1 MFEDLQRLFR
11 KSVDAFRSE
20 LSKREPEDQVADLLS
35 GMRREMVAARAA
47 IPLLEEDVRR
57 LRSDLESERVLLE
70 QCERRLSMAERIGDD
85 ETVRVAR
92 EFAERHRERRAVLE
106 KKEQA
111 AVAELALRSRESEEM
126 LRKYQ
131 ESDRNR
137 FGLVSQLRRQQATEK
152 MRERLQN
159 ETGPFADFAR
169 MEDAVRDSEAH
180 AAAAEEL
187 DFEQESTPHPPP
199 RNDLEERL
207 QELKRRMGE

>member
-11 KSVDAFRSE
+11 KSVDAFRAE

-47 IPLLEEDVRR
+47 IPLLEEDVCR
-57 LRSDLESERVLLE
+57 LRADLESERVLLE

-92 EFAERHRERRAVLE
+92 EFAERHRERTSVLE

-111 AVAELALRSRESEEM
+111 AIAELALRSRESEEM

-137 FGLVSQLRRQQATEK
+137 FGLVSQLRRQQAAEK
-152 MRERLQN
+152 IRERLQN

-187 DFEQESTPHPPP
+187 DFEQESASPPPP
-199 RNDLEERL
+199 RSDLEERL
-207 QELKRRMGE
+207 QELKRRMGK

>member
-1 MFEDLQRLFR
+1 MLEDLQRLFR
-11 KSVDAFRSE
+11 KSVDAFRTE
-20 LSKREPEDQVADLLS
+20 LSRREPEDQVADLLS

-57 LRSDLESERVLLE
+57 LRADLESERLLLE

-92 EFAERHRERRAVLE
+92 EFAERHRERETVLQ

-111 AVAELALRSRESEEM
+111 AAAELALRSREAEEM
-126 LRKYQ
+126 HRKYQ

-137 FGLVSQLRRQQATEK
+137 FTLVSQLRRQQAAEK
-152 MRERLQN
+152 MRERLHD
-159 ETGPFADFAR
+159 ESGPFADFAR

-180 AAAAEEL
+180 AAAAREFDVER
-187 DFEQESTPHPPP
+187 DSPPPP
-199 RNDLEERL
+199 RSDLEERL
-207 QELKRRMGE
+207 QELKKRMGK

>member
-11 KSVDAFRSE
+11 KSVDAFRTE

-35 GMRREMVAARAA
+35 GMRREMVSARAA
-47 IPLLEEDVRR
+47 LPLLEEDLRR
-57 LRSDLESERVLLE
+57 LRADLESERVLLE
-70 QCERRLSMAERIGDD
+70 QCERRLTMAERIGDD

-111 AVAELALRSRESEEM
+111 AAAELALRNREAEEM

-137 FGLVSQLRRQQATEK
+137 FGLVSQLRRQQAAEK

-159 ETGPFADFAR
+159 ESGPFADFAR

-187 DFEQESTPHPPP
+187 DFEQGSDPHPPP

-207 QELKRRMGE
+207 QELKRRMGK

>member
-11 KSVDAFRSE
+11 KSVDAFRAE

-47 IPLLEEDVRR
+47 IPLLEEDVCR
-57 LRSDLESERVLLE
+57 LRADLESERVLLE

-92 EFAERHRERRAVLE
+92 EFAERHRERKAVLE

-111 AVAELALRSRESEEM
+111 ATAELALRSRESEDM

-137 FGLVSQLRRQQATEK
+137 FGLVSQLRRQQAAEK

-187 DFEQESTPHPPP
+187 DFEQESASHPPP
-199 RNDLEERL
+199 RSDLEERL
-207 QELKRRMGE
+207 QELKRRMGK